1 MADGSPAAA
10 PLLATGAAT
19 TAASAPGHWLPGV
32 FLISAATLHLEIL
45 QTRIFSLVMWHH
57 VTYLVVTFTLLGFA
71 ASGTLLSLLADRV
84 ERAPGRW
91 MVGCS
96 LAFAATSAGAFALL
110 ARSDVDT
117 LKLLEQRIQYLWVFA
132 YYLYLVVPYVFAG
145 LAIGIALKVAG
156 PRTGLVYGVNLAG
169 SAAGCLL
176 FAPLLRELGG
186 SGSVLAAAAVAAL
199 AAAAFAGPRA
209 PVAWIAVALA
219 IVLGLVAG
227 GAIAPKGMSADALI
241 PLEPAKGKPV
251 RMLIDYAHANGQ
263 AGAVVESTAWD
274 PICRIDVVDLR
285 AGDGHRRVF
294 QDGDAPTEIFPAAA
308 TFDPFAVYCLPYVVG
323 NAARKA
329 VADAA
334 GRPPEGPEVLAIG
347 IGGGQDLRQ
356 AVWNGARKTTGVEI
370 NATTVEMMNCDS
382 FRGQPGYRSFSGD
395 VYHLPGV
402 EVVTGEG
409 RSYVRRSDAK
419 YDLIQMTGTDTYTA
433 LASGSYVMSESY
445 LYTLDAFRDYFDHLK
460 PGGMVSV
467 LRFRFFPPRE
477 SLRLVAI
484 GTEAL
489 KRRGVA
495 HPEQCIL
502 VVDMVRKIPSPDDP
516 TKIVQLAYA
525 AMMFRETPFG
535 PAEIDAAKQWIAT
548 NPANQGRTGAERVFS
563 LAYAPGEPPV
573 NEFGEYLAAAAAGR
587 EEQFRAN
594 YPYKIEPVSDDS
606 PFFFHFHRWS
616 SLLEEHGKANYFSM
630 TGRDPIGLFLLLT
643 ALGESA
649 LLVALLVIL
658 PLALSKRTRLPRERR
673 VPVLAYFLGLGCGY
687 LFLEVSAMQ
696 RFVLYL
702 GHPSRSISVVLF
714 TFLLFSGLGAAV
726 AGRRRRSTARG
737 PLLAIVALSLVYAF
751 GLPAVLQATLGL
763 TIEARIATAV
773 ALLAPL
779 AFVMGMPFPTGLAR
793 LTGEQR
799 AFLPWAFAING
810 GASVVASV
818 VAIFVA
824 METGF
829 TTVFGLAA
837 ATYLLAWLVARRL
850 PEANAA

>member
-1 MADGSPAAA
+1 MADGSP
-10 PLLATGAAT
+10 PATA
-19 TAASAPGHWLPGV
+19 AASAAPATAPATAPAHWLLGV

-45 QTRIFSLVMWHH
+45 QTRVFSLVLWHH

-71 ASGTLLSLLADRV
+71 ASGTLLSLLGDRV

-91 MVGCS
+91 LGGCA
-96 LAFAATSAGAFALL
+96 LAFALTATGAFMLL
-110 ARSDVDT
+110 ARSELDT

-145 LAIGIALKVAG
+145 LAIGIALKMAG
-156 PRTGLVYGVNLAG
+156 ARPGLTYGVNLAG

-186 SGSVLAAAAVAAL
+186 SGSILAAAAVGLMAAV
-199 AAAAFAGPRA
+199 AFAGLRSPI
-209 PVAWIAVALA
+209 AWLAL
-219 IVLGLVAG
+219 LGLAATGAG
-227 GAIAPKGMSADALI
+227 ASGVIPVTADGLI
-241 PLEPAKGKPV
+241 PLRPAQGKPIRKLV
-251 RMLIDYAHANGQ
+251 EGRGADGKP
-263 AGAVVESTAWD
+263 AGVVETTLWD
-274 PICRIDVVDLR
+274 PICRIDV
-285 AGDGHRRVF
+285 AQYGEKDGRRRVY
-294 QDGDAPTEIFPAAA
+294 QDGDAPTEILPADAP
-308 TFDPFAVYCLPYVVG
+308 FDVFRVYCLPYIVG
-323 NAARKA
+323 AAARRT
-329 VADAA
+329 AA
-334 GRPPEGPEVLAIG
+334 NGGEPEKPDVLAIG

-356 AVWNGARKTTGVEI
+356 AVWNGAKHVTGVEI
-370 NATTVEMMNCDS
+370 NATTVEMMTTDS
-382 FRGQPGYRSFSGD
+382 LRGGKGYKTYSGD

-445 LYTLDAFRDYFDHLK
+445 LYTLDAFQDYFDHLK

-484 GTEAL
+484 GVETL

-495 HPEQCIL
+495 HPEQCVL
-502 VVDMVRKIPSPDDP
+502 VVDMVFKTPSLDDP
-516 TKIVQLAYA
+516 SKLETLAYA

-535 PAEIDAAKQWIAT
+535 PAEIDAVKQWIAT
-548 NPANQGRTGAERVFS
+548 NPMNHLPGGAPKVFS
-563 LAYAPGEPPV
+563 LAYAPGEPPI
-573 NEFGEYLAAAAAGR
+573 NEFGAYLAAAAAGK
-587 EEQFRAN
+587 EADYRAT
-594 YPYKIEPVSDDS
+594 YQYKIDPVSDDS
-606 PFFFHFHRWS
+606 PFFFHFHRWK
-616 SLLEEHGKANYFSM
+616 SLLEEHGKTNYFSM

-649 LLVALLVIL
+649 LLVVLLVIL
-658 PLALSKRTRLPRERR
+658 PLALSKRMRPPSGRR

-687 LFLEVSAMQ
+687 LFLEVAAMQ

-714 TFLLFSGLGAAV
+714 SFLLFSGLGAAV
-726 AGRRRRSTARG
+726 AGRCRLKSARG
-737 PLLAIVALSLVYAF
+737 PLLAIVGLSLVYAF
-751 GLPAVLQATLGL
+751 GLPVVLRATLGWEV
-763 TIEARIATAV
+763 EARIATAV

-779 AFVMGMPFPTGLAR
+779 AFVMGMPFPTGLGR
-793 LTGEQR
+793 LTGSQR
-799 AFLPWAFAING
+799 TFLPWAFAING

-829 TTVFGLAA
+829 TAVFGLAA
-837 ATYLLAWLVARRL
+837 AAYLLAWLVARRL
-850 PEANAA
+850 PESDAATAA

>member
-10 PLLATGAAT
+10 PLLATGVAT
-19 TAASAPGHWLPGV
+19 TAASAPGRWLLGV

-96 LAFAATSAGAFALL
+96 LAFAVTAAGAFALL
-110 ARSDVDT
+110 ARSDLDT

-186 SGSVLAAAAVAAL
+186 SGSVLAAVGVAAL
-199 AAAAFAGPRA
+199 AAAAFAGLRSP
-209 PVAWIAVALA
+209 WCWGSVALVA
-219 IVLGLVAG
+219 LTAFAPAG
-227 GAIAPKGMSADALI
+227 GLCADSLI
-241 PLEPAKGKPV
+241 PLQPAQGKPV
-251 RMLIDYAHANGQ
+251 RMLIDRARASGQ
-263 AGAVVESTAWD
+263 ADAAIESTSWD

-285 AGDGHRRVF
+285 TGDGHRRVF

-334 GRPPEGPEVLAIG
+334 GRAPEAPEVLAIG

-445 LYTLDAFRDYFDHLK
+445 LYTLDAFRDYFDHVK

-484 GTEAL
+484 GVEAL
-489 KRRGVA
+489 KLRGVQ
-495 HPEQCIL
+495 HPERCVL
-502 VVDMVRKIPSPDDP
+502 VVDMVRKIQSPDDP
-516 TKIVQLAYA
+516 TKIEQLAYA

-535 PAEIDAAKQWIAT
+535 PAEIDAAKQWIAV
-548 NPANQGRTGAERVFS
+548 NPANQGRGESGKVFS

-587 EEQFRAN
+587 EAEYRSS
-594 YPYKIEPVSDDS
+594 YTYKIDPVSDDS

-737 PLLAIVALSLVYAF
+737 PLLSIVALSLVYAF

-763 TIEARIATAV
+763 AIEVRIAMAV

-818 VAIFVA
+818 VAIIVA

-850 PEANAA
+850 PEPNAA

>member
-1 MADGSPAAA
+1 MAAAEPAA
-10 PLLATGAAT
+10 P
-19 TAASAPGHWLPGV
+19 TAAPATAPARWLLGV

-84 ERAPGRW
+84 EQAPGRW
-91 MVGCS
+91 LVGCS
-96 LAFAATSAGAFALL
+96 LAFAATAAGAFAFL

-117 LKLLEQRIQYLWVFA
+117 LKLLEERIQYLWVFA
-132 YYLYLVVPYVFAG
+132 YYLYLVVPFVFAG
-145 LAIGIALKVAG
+145 LAIGIALKAAG
-156 PRTGLVYGVNLAG
+156 TRTGLVYGVNLAG

-176 FAPLLRELGG
+176 FAPLLTALGG
-186 SGSVLAAAAVAAL
+186 SGSILAAVGIAAL
-199 AAAAFAGPRA
+199 AAAAFAGPRSPWCWA
-209 PVAWIAVALA
+209 SVALVA
-219 IVLGLVAG
+219 LGAFAPAG
-227 GAIAPKGMSADALI
+227 FGPARLI
-241 PLEPAKGKPV
+241 PLQPAQRKPV
-251 RMLIDYAHANGQ
+251 RLLTEPAPGR
-263 AGAVVESTAWD
+263 AGGGEVETSLWD
-274 PICRIDVVDLR
+274 PICRIDVAKYGADR
-285 AGDGHRRVF
+285 ARRRVF
-294 QDGDAPTEIFPAAA
+294 QDGDAPTEILPADEK
-308 TFDPFAVYCLPYVVG
+308 FDPFRVYCLPYVVG
-323 NAARKA
+323 NAARGAAAK
-329 VADAA
+329 AA
-334 GRPPEGPEVLAIG
+334 GGEPAAPDVLVIG
-347 IGGGQDLRQ
+347 VGGGQDLRQ
-356 AVWNGARKTTGVEI
+356 AKWNGARHVTGVEI
-370 NATTVEMMNCDS
+370 NATTIEMMTS
-382 FRGQPGYRSFSGD
+382 ASIRGQHGYRDYSGD

-402 EVVTGEG
+402 EVVAGEG

-484 GTEAL
+484 GAEAL

-502 VVDMVRKIPSPDDP
+502 VVDMVLKTISPDDP
-516 TKIVQLAYA
+516 GKIEQLAYA

-535 PAEIDAAKQWIAT
+535 PAEIDAAKQWIAA
-548 NPANQGRTGAERVFS
+548 NPANAGRGEAGKVFT
-563 LAYAPGEPPV
+563 LAYAPGEPPR
-573 NEFGEYLAAAAAGR
+573 NEFGEYLAALSAGR
-587 EEQFRAN
+587 EEQYRAN
-594 YPYKIEPVSDDS
+594 YPYKIEPVSDDA

-630 TGRDPIGLFLLLT
+630 TGRDPIGLYLLLT

-673 VPVLAYFLGLGCGY
+673 LPVLVYFLGLGCGY
-687 LFLEVSAMQ
+687 LFLEVSTMQ

-702 GHPSRSISVVLF
+702 GHPGRSISVVLF
-714 TFLLFSGLGAAV
+714 SFLLFSGLGAAV
-726 AGRRRRSTARG
+726 AGRRKMTSARG
-737 PLLAIVALSLVYAF
+737 PLLAIVALALVYAF
-751 GLPAVLQATLGL
+751 GLPPVLQATLGL
-763 TIEARIATAV
+763 AVEARVATAV

-779 AFVMGMPFPTGLAR
+779 AFVMGMPFPTGLGR

-824 METGF
+824 MQAGF

-837 ATYLLAWLVARRL
+837 ATYLFAWLVARRL
-850 PEANAA
+850 PQAKAA